1 MRPADSVRIREAP
14 SPLCRLTVASAQL
27 RRIKQAQCDTGQGKG
42 QQIQQDERDKQSTV
56 TAHPAY
62 SHVAQKV

>member
-1 MRPADSVRIREAP
+1 MRPADSVRIREALNP
-14 SPLCRLTVASAQL
+14 VCRLPVASAQL
-27 RRIKQAQCDTGQGKG
+27 RRIKQAECYTGQGKD